1 MMKDRWKNNL
11 GLKVMAVL
19 FSIFLWW
26 TVVNID
32 DPVTTGKFETE
43 IVILNSEEI
52 TSMGKS
58 YRIVD
63 DMKEVVV
70 TVKARRKVLEEIE
83 AEDIKV
89 TADLRERQDN
99 TLVPIRIEIEGFEGD
114 YEDAS
119 ANPRNIQIAIE
130 DTLKKTFPI
139 TPVVIGEVSEGFEIG
154 NMRALPQS
162 IDISGPQSSLGRITK
177 VVAKVD
183 VSGLAEDDTLQ
194 AEEVIYYDQADNII
208 DKSMLTSNRDQDGV
222 KIEIELFQ
230 MKKVELKFDTS
241 EINTGAG
248 YVFSGLE
255 IEPQAIMIAGKAD
268 QLENLQY
275 LEIGSAA
282 LKQDGITSN
291 VEVVVDIEQYLPEGI
306 KLAGEGEDHN
316 VVVRIILEKSGTKSI
331 LLPVRSIKVNGAASG
346 LELSYGPAQ
355 EIELQFSGANYALQ
369 ELSVEKIIAMIDLT
383 QYTTAGT
390 YDVPVKVTDL
400 PEQCVYLGGATVQI
414 ILQER

>member
-230 MKKVELKFDTS
+230 MKKVEFF
-241 EINTGAG
+241 
-248 YVFSGLE
+248 VF
-255 IEPQAIMIAGKAD
+255 
-268 QLENLQY
+268 
-275 LEIGSAA
+275 
-282 LKQDGITSN
+282 
-291 VEVVVDIEQYLPEGI
+291 
-306 KLAGEGEDHN
+306 H
-316 VVVRIILEKSGTKSI
+316 
-331 LLPVRSIKVNGAASG
+331 
-346 LELSYGPAQ
+346 
-355 EIELQFSGANYALQ
+355 
-369 ELSVEKIIAMIDLT
+369 
-383 QYTTAGT
+383 
-390 YDVPVKVTDL
+390 
-400 PEQCVYLGGATVQI
+400 
-414 ILQER
+414 